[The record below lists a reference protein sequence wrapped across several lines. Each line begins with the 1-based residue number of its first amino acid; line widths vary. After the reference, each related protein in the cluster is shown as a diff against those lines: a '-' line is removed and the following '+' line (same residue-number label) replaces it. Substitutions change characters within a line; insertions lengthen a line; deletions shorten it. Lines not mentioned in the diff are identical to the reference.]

1 MHVAVTGSS
10 GLIGS
15 SLVPFLTTSGHTVT
29 RLVRREPTADDEVQW
44 DAEGGRLDPG
54 ALEGVDA
61 VVHLAGEPIGER
73 RWTAQQ
79 KQRIRDSRV
88 VSTRALAQAIGEL
101 DGGPRVLVCAS
112 GIHYYGDRGDET
124 LDEAS
129 EAGDGFLAEVVRD
142 WEAAADPARE
152 AGARVAH
159 VRTGIL
165 QDPAGGA
172 LGRVLPLF
180 KAGVGGRLGSGQQWW
195 SWISRDDLI
204 GIYHHALTEESVR
217 GSINATAPNP
227 VTNAEYTRILGKV
240 LGRPTILPVPRF
252 GPKLL
257 LGAELAEELLF
268 SSIRAQPRVAE
279 QTGYAFRH
287 RELEPALRELLGKPA
302 SD

>member
-15 SLVPFLTTSGHTVT
+15 SLVPFLTTEGHAVT
-29 RLVRREPTADDEVQW
+29 RLVRREPTASDEVQW

-73 RWTAQQ
+73 RWTEQQ
-79 KQRIRDSRV
+79 KRRIRDSRV
-88 VSTRALAQAIGEL
+88 VSTRALAEAIAEV
-101 DGGPRVLVCAS
+101 DNGPGVLVCAS
-112 GIHYYGDRGDET
+112 GVHYYGDRGDEE

-129 EAGDGFLAEVVRD
+129 EPGDGFLAGVVRD
-142 WEAAADPARE
+142 WEAAAGPARE
-152 AGARVAH
+152 AGARVVH

-180 KAGVGGRLGSGQQWW
+180 KLGAGGRLGSGQQWW
-195 SWISRDDLI
+195 SWISRDDLV
-204 GIYHHALTEESVR
+204 GLYHHALTEASVQ

-227 VTNAEYTRILGKV
+227 VSNAEYTRILGTV

-257 LGAELAEELLF
+257 LGSELAEELLF
-268 SSIRAQPRVAE
+268 SSIKVRPRVAE

-287 RELEPALRELLGKPA
+287 RELEPALRELLGKPPVA
-302 SD
+302 

>member
-15 SLVPFLTTSGHTVT
+15 SLVPFLTTEGHAVT
-29 RLVRREPTADDEVQW
+29 RLVRREPTASDEVQW

-73 RWTAQQ
+73 RWTEQQ
-79 KQRIRDSRV
+79 KRRIRDSRV
-88 VSTRALAQAIGEL
+88 VSTRALAEAIAQV
-101 DGGPRVLVCAS
+101 DNGPGVLVCAS
-112 GIHYYGDRGDET
+112 GVHYYGDRGDEE

-129 EAGDGFLAEVVRD
+129 EPGDGFLAGVVRD
-142 WEAAADPARE
+142 WEAAAGPARE
-152 AGARVAH
+152 AGARVVH

-180 KAGVGGRLGSGQQWW
+180 KLGAGGRLGSGQQWW
-195 SWISRDDLI
+195 SWIARDDLI
-204 GIYHHALTEESVR
+204 GLYHHALSEASVQ
-217 GSINATAPNP
+217 GSVNATAPNP
-227 VTNAEYTRILGKV
+227 VTNAEYTRILGTV

-257 LGAELAEELLF
+257 LGSELAEELLF
-268 SSIRAQPRVAE
+268 SSIKVRPRVAE

-302 SD
+302 VA